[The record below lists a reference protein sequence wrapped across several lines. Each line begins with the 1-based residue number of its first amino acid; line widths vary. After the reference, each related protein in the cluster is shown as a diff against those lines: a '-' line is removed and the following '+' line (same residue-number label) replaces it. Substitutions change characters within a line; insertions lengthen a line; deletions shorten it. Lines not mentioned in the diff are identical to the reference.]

1 MAARAVASATLL
13 AALASAQSSNCS
25 AAAPSFY
32 SSAHSALLINGS
44 VVQWSA
50 SAGRVLALTNVASF

>member
-1 MAARAVASATLL
+1 MAARAASAAALL

-25 AAAPSFY
+25 ASAPSFY

-44 VVQWSA
+44 VVKWSDY
-50 SAGRVLALTNVASF
+50 AGKVLAFTNVASF